1 MYIDTNYLL
10 RYMLNDIP
18 EQSEKAAEAIAE
30 GAEIYPEIVPEAVYV
45 LHKIY
50 GIGRKD
56 VADALLDVIED
67 IEVER
72 KEQIREALTLFKDT
86 RLDYVDCL
94 LLAGFLSGNNDFA
107 TFDKKLRNK
116 KKTLSHNEKD

>member
-56 VADALLDVIED
+56 VASALIDVLDDVD
-67 IEVER
+67 VER
-72 KEQIREALTLFKDT
+72 KEQIRKALTLFKET
-86 RLDYVDCL
+86 RLDSLFYNHDH
-94 LLAGFLSGNNDFA
+94 A
-107 TFDKKLRNK
+107 
-116 KKTLSHNEKD
+116 

>member
-18 EQSEKAAEAIAE
+18 EQSEKAVEAITN
-30 GAEIYPEIVPEAVYV
+30 GAEIYPEIIPEAVYV
-45 LHKIY
+45 LNKVY

-56 VADALLDVIED
+56 VASALLDVLDD

-72 KEQIREALTLFKDT
+72 KEQIKEA
-86 RLDYVDCL
+86 
-94 LLAGFLSGNNDFA
+94 
-107 TFDKKLRNK
+107 
-116 KKTLSHNEKD
+116 

>member
-18 EQSEKAAEAIAE
+18 EQSEKAAEVIMD
-30 GAEIYPEIVPEAVYV
+30 GAEIYPETVPEALYV

-56 VADALLDVIED
+56 VASALIDVLDD
-67 IEVER
+67 IAVER
-72 KEQIREALTLFKDT
+72 KEQIREALTLFRET

-94 LLAGFLSGNNDFA
+94 LLAGFLSGKNDFV
-107 TFDKKLRNK
+107 TFDKKLQNK
-116 KKTLSHNEKD
+116 KKALSNER